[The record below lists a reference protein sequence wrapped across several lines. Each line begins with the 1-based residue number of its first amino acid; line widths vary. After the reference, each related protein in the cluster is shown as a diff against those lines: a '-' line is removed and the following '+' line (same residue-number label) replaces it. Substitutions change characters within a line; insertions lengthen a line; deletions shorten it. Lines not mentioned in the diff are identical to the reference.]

1 MKFTFLNT
9 KHKLGMQIWGDR
21 DTFHEL
27 YELIS
32 DCWECVE
39 PGMSRAV
46 ECSYIGVFSY
56 FCYTVR
62 HTFMGDRL
70 VKLDGKPVMGWSDGM
85 LDLFEE
91 EQDRFEVGMEFS
103 WPQVLFIMAS
113 WWECL
118 KHKECPA
125 RVLPVM
131 RELSENIDC
140 LLRERSKTQY
150 SSVEPFIKGAIY
162 AANPYLMQTME
173 HINVQYLQRSRF
185 GRVPLTY
192 LADLMVC
199 SAFGTWDYNNYLSTL
214 KKHARRLG
222 CNIEDLQEK
231 VDETVYDIDL

>member
-21 DTFHEL
+21 DSFHEL
-27 YELIS
+27 YELVS
-32 DCWECVE
+32 ECWECADDV
-39 PGMSRAV
+39 MTRAG

-103 WPQVLFIMAS
+103 WPQMLFIMAS

-118 KHKECPA
+118 KDGAYQCA
-125 RVLPVM
+125 V
-131 RELSENIDC
+131 S
-140 LLRERSKTQY
+140 SKIKVWE
-150 SSVEPFIKGAIY
+150 SS
-162 AANPYLMQTME
+162 
-173 HINVQYLQRSRF
+173 S
-185 GRVPLTY
+185 
-192 LADLMVC
+192 
-199 SAFGTWDYNNYLSTL
+199 YLSCRFDGVFCVR
-214 KKHARRLG
+214 HLG
-222 CNIEDLQEK
+222 L
-231 VDETVYDIDL
+231 